1 MLSGKESLRQAREVG
16 SGCEKK
22 LWGTSHLSQG
32 WVEGGPLD
40 CSVIAPNHS
49 PGRSE

>member
-16 SGCEKK
+16 SGCGKK

-32 WVEGGPLD
+32 RVEGGPLD
-40 CSVIAPNHS
+40 CSVMAPNHS
-49 PGRSE
+49 SGRP